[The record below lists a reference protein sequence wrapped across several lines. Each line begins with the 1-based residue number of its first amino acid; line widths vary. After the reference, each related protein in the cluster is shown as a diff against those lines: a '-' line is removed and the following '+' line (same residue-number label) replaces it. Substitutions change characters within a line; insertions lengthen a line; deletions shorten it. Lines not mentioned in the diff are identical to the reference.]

1 MPLAVYILGLAIFA
15 QGTSE
20 LMLAGL
26 LPELS
31 ADLGVSIPQAG
42 LLISAFAVGM
52 LVGAPVL
59 AVVTLRW
66 PRRTAL
72 LVFLALFALSHVAG
86 ALTPNYEILLVT
98 RIVGAFVY
106 AGFWAVAAVTAVGL
120 VPVTSRA
127 RAMSVVTGGLTI
139 ATIVGLPAGTMIGQ
153 HLGWRAAFWTVG
165 ALSVCAMAGVL
176 ATIPL
181 GRPDPARI
189 PRISAEVRAM
199 ANPRLWLSYATT
211 AFVTAAILV
220 VFSYLA
226 PLLTETT
233 GLHASAVPAVLA
245 LYGVGSL
252 IGITIGGR
260 YSDALPFHTLAIGI
274 TGLCAMSTVLAF
286 WAAAPMV
293 AIAAIFLLGGFGFA
307 VNPALN
313 ARVFSLAGDAPTLA
327 TAVNF
332 SSFNVGI
339 TIGPWLGG
347 LAINAG
353 AGYQALGWIA
363 AMLGLV
369 ALSTVV
375 LAVLLPGRVTSR
387 TSGRV
392 APVSTRVVPTGRGTE
407 ISGI

>member
-26 LPELS
+26 LPEL
-31 ADLGVSIPQAG
+31 ATDLGVSIPDAG

-52 LVGAPVL
+52 LIGAPVL

-86 ALTPNYEILLVT
+86 ALTPNYEVLLAT
-98 RIVGAFVY
+98 RVIGAFVY

-120 VPVTSRA
+120 VPVNARA

-139 ATIVGLPAGTMIGQ
+139 ATIVGLPAGTVIGQ
-153 HLGWRAAFWTVG
+153 HFGWRAAFWTV
-165 ALSVCAMAGVL
+165 AVMSICAMAGVL

-181 GRPDPARI
+181 GRPEPGKT
-189 PRISAEVRAM
+189 PRMAAELRAM

-211 AFVTAAILV
+211 ALVTAAILV
-220 VFSYLA
+220 VFSYFA
-226 PLLTETT
+226 PLLTEET
-233 GLHASAVPAVLA
+233 GLHPAAVPAVLA

-260 YSDALPFHTLAIGI
+260 YSDALPFRTLAIGI
-274 TGLCAMSTVLAF
+274 SGLCAMSTVLAV
-286 WAAAPMV
+286 WATTPV
-293 AIAAIFLLGGFGFA
+293 IAIAAIFLLGGFGFA

-313 ARVFSLAGDAPTLA
+313 ARVFSLAGAAPTLA
-327 TAVNF
+327 TAINF

-347 LAINAG
+347 IAINAG
-353 AGYQALGWIA
+353 AGYQVLGWLAVVLGLLALG
-363 AMLGLV
+363 
-369 ALSTVV
+369 TVV
-375 LAVLLPGRVTSR
+375 LAALLPLHPVARP
-387 TSGRV
+387 
-392 APVSTRVVPTGRGTE
+392 APVDTAVVPTGGSTD
-407 ISGI
+407 G

>member
-1 MPLAVYILGLAIFA
+1 MPIAVYILGLAIFA

-26 LPELS
+26 LPEL
-31 ADLGVSIPQAG
+31 ATDLGVSIPDAG

-52 LVGAPVL
+52 LIGAPVL

-66 PRRTAL
+66 SRRTAL
-72 LVFLALFALSHVAG
+72 LVFLALFAVSHVAG
-86 ALTPNYEILLVT
+86 ALTPNYEILLIT
-98 RIVGAFVY
+98 RVIGAFVY

-153 HLGWRAAFWTVG
+153 HFGWRAAFWVV
-165 ALSVCAMAGVL
+165 AVMSVCAMAGVL

-181 GRPDPARI
+181 GRPDPAKT
-189 PRISAEVRAM
+189 PQLAAELRAM
-199 ANPRLWLSYATT
+199 VNPRLWLSYATT
-211 AFVTAAILV
+211 ALVTAAILV
-220 VFSYLA
+220 VFSYFA

-233 GLHASAVPAVLA
+233 GLHPGAVPAVLA

-260 YSDALPFHTLAIGI
+260 YSDALPFRTLAIGI
-274 TGLCAMSTVLAF
+274 SGLCAMSTVLAV
-286 WAAAPMV
+286 WAATPV
-293 AIAAIFLLGGFGFA
+293 IAIAAIFLLGGFGFA

-339 TIGPWLGG
+339 TIGPWIGG
-347 LAINAG
+347 LAINSG
-353 AGYQALGWIA
+353 AGYAALGWLA
-363 AMLGLV
+363 VALGLAALGTV
-369 ALSTVV
+369 AL
-375 LAVLLPGRVTSR
+375 AIMLPLRVSARRRPVDTS
-387 TSGRV
+387 
-392 APVSTRVVPTGRGTE
+392 AVPTGRRTDLA
-407 ISGI
+407 

>member
-1 MPLAVYILGLAIFA
+1 MPIAVYILGLAIFA

-26 LPELS
+26 LPEL
-31 ADLGVSIPQAG
+31 ATDLGVSIPDAG

-52 LVGAPVL
+52 LIGAPVL

-66 PRRTAL
+66 SRRTAL
-72 LVFLALFALSHVAG
+72 LVFLALFAVSHVAG
-86 ALTPNYEILLVT
+86 ALTPNYEILLIT
-98 RIVGAFVY
+98 RVVGAFVY

-153 HLGWRAAFWTVG
+153 HFGWRAAFWVV
-165 ALSVCAMAGVL
+165 AIMSVCAMTGVL

-181 GRPDPARI
+181 GRPDPAKT
-189 PRISAEVRAM
+189 PRMSAELRAM

-211 AFVTAAILV
+211 ALVTAAILV
-220 VFSYLA
+220 VFSYFA

-233 GLHASAVPAVLA
+233 GLYPGAVPAVLA

-260 YSDALPFHTLAIGI
+260 YADALPFRTLAIGI
-274 TGLCAMSTVLAF
+274 SGLCAMSAVLAV
-286 WAAAPMV
+286 WAATPV
-293 AIAAIFLLGGFGFA
+293 IAIAAIFLLGGFGFA

-327 TAVNF
+327 TAINF

-339 TIGPWLGG
+339 TIGPWIGG
-347 LAINAG
+347 LAINTG
-353 AGYQALGWIA
+353 AGYEALGWLA
-363 AMLGLV
+363 VALGLAALGTV
-369 ALSTVV
+369 AFAVTLPLRAAARRRPVDTVV
-375 LAVLLPGRVTSR
+375 M
-387 TSGRV
+387 
-392 APVSTRVVPTGRGTE
+392 PTGRSTDLA
-407 ISGI
+407 